1 MKLLLALAAV
11 GVLFLLGLLGA
22 AGAAG
27 AAIFGIVL
35 PYLAAAVLLGGLAWR
50 VFRWWRVPVPF
61 HIPTTCGQQESL
73 AWIRPAKLDNPST
86 TMGVAGRMTL
96 EVLCFR
102 SLLRNTRTRLNK
114 GRGAAGRLVH
124 GTSLGL
130 WLGALAF
137 HWSLL
142 MVLARHL
149 RLFTSPVPS
158 AVAMLEK
165 TDGFLDVGM
174 PVYYVS
180 SVVFLAAVTFLLVR
194 RLVDPQLR
202 YISLAEDYF
211 LVVLLL
217 AIGLSGFCLRHDA
230 KTDLVAVKSLTMGL
244 VSFRP
249 AVSGAIGPLFFG
261 HLFLVCVL
269 AAYIP
274 FSKVVHLAGVFLSP
288 TRNLANN
295 SRRVRHVN
303 PWRHAVKVHTYE
315 EYEND
320 LRDKMKG
327 AGIPVE
333 RD

>member
-1 MKLLLALAAV
+1 MKLLVALAAV

-35 PYLAAAVLLGGLAWR
+35 PYLAAAALLGGLAWR

-61 HIPTTCGQQESL
+61 HIPTTCGQQASL

-86 TMGVAGRMTL
+86 TLGVVGRMTL

-102 SLLRNTRTRLNK
+102 SLLRNTRTRVRE
-114 GRGAAGRLVH
+114 GTRLVH

-149 RLFTSPVPS
+149 RLFTSPVSP
-158 AVAMLEK
+158 AVALLERI
-165 TDGFLDVGM
+165 DGFLDVGM

-194 RLVDPQLR
+194 RLIDPQLR

-211 LVVLLL
+211 LVALLL

-249 AVSGAIGPLFFG
+249 MVSGAIGPLFFG

-274 FSKVVHLAGVFLSP
+274 FSKVVHLAGIFLSP

-303 PWRHAVKVHTYE
+303 PWRHAVKVHTYD
-315 EYEND
+315 EYEDD
-320 LRDKMKG
+320 LRKMKG